1 MLKSKLGLVKDLG
14 TAFVAGAAHG
24 LVSDAVVATGLTL
37 GYNKV
42 KNDDFDVQG
51 SIETGAMV
59 AVSIA
64 VGRGIINAVSQSGAI
79 KHNYEV
85 RKNEEQLVKAEF
97 VVLDEE
103 GEVVE

>member
-14 TAFVAGAAHG
+14 TAFIAGAAQG
-24 LVSDAVVATGLTL
+24 LLSDAVVATGLTV

-42 KNDDFDVQG
+42 KNDDYDIQG
-51 SIETGAMV
+51 SVKTGVMV
-59 AVSIA
+59 AGSIA
-64 VGRGIINAVSQSGAI
+64 VGRGIINAIDKSGAI
-79 KHNYEV
+79 KSNYEI